1 MSVSKQ
7 IHELKLHSLIHRE
20 AAGIVG
26 LGAVRDR
33 AVRDRAPDEGAAGDG
48 LDRFVIEGRGHE

>member
-20 AAGIVG
+20 GAGIVR
-26 LGAVRDR
+26 LGAVRDG
-33 AVRDRAPDEGAAGDG
+33 APGKGAAGDS
-48 LDRFVIEGRGHE
+48 LNRVVIEGRGHT